1 MTKVWDAI
9 VIGGGQAGLAT
20 GYHLR
25 KLGLRFLILE
35 ATEQAAGSWPKY
47 YDSLK
52 LFSPARFSSLPGMK
66 FPGNPDKYP
75 SKSEVVSYLKD
86 YTKHFELPVMI
97 DKQIVSVE
105 KINKE
110 FTVRTKSG
118 KEFQS
123 KTIINA
129 TGSFQSPY
137 KPLIRGQEIFK
148 GGIIHSSEYQKPDA
162 FVNQRIVVVGRGNS
176 AVQIVIELAGV
187 SKTTLAVRQPVHLI
201 KQRLLG
207 RDIHFWLKV
216 TGFDTFPFWRFGKTT
231 PSSNSVID
239 LGQYSEQ
246 LAQGSPD
253 QQPMFTSFDS
263 DGVIWSEGRNEKVD
277 TVIFATGYQNN
288 ITHLKE
294 IGAIDSNG
302 HPFHVGGVS
311 TSVQGLYYVGLEGQ
325 RSFSSATLR
334 GVGSDAQY
342 VVRKLVR
349 YLKDNS

>member
-1 MTKVWDAI
+1 MNKVWDAI
-9 VIGGGQAGLAT
+9 VIGGGQAGLAS

-25 KLGLRFLILE
+25 KRGLQYLILE
-35 ATEQAAGSWPKY
+35 ATEQSVGSWPKY

-52 LFSPARFSSLPGMK
+52 LFSPAKFSSLPGMK
-66 FPGNPDKYP
+66 FPGDPDKYLLRD
-75 SKSEVVSYLKD
+75 EVVSYLKD
-86 YTKHFELPVMI
+86 YTKHFDLSIMT
-97 DKQIVSVE
+97 DQQIVCVE
-105 KINKE
+105 KNNKE

-123 KTIINA
+123 KTILNA

-137 KPLIRGQEIFK
+137 KPLIRDQEVFK
-148 GGIIHSSEYQKPDA
+148 GRILHSSGYQKPDT

-176 AVQIVIELAGV
+176 AVQIAIELAEV

-201 KQRLLG
+201 RQRLLG

-216 TGFDTFPFWRFGKTT
+216 TGIDTFPFWRFGKTT
-231 PSSNSVID
+231 PTSRPVID
-239 LGQYSEQ
+239 FGKYSKQ
-246 LAQGSPD
+246 LAQGTPD

-263 DGVIWSEGRNEKVD
+263 DGVIWSDGRKEKVD

-288 ITHLKE
+288 LMNLKE

-302 HPFHVGGVS
+302 QPFHVGGVS

-325 RSFSSATLR
+325 RSISSATLR
-334 GVGSDAQY
+334 GVGSDAQF
-342 VVRKLVR
+342 VVQKLVR